1 MWENQISIAKIDFTI
16 PTIRHIC
23 HYIQYN
29 TITIVFQNIWIQWQI
44 WPVLGTYCKTDF
56 WSIESNQ
63 ILVWQR
69 DFTANL
75 FRWEILIF
83 VLYIFNSL
91 GSKKGTI
98 FYYNPRK
105 VHSKALILLWNDHQF
120 SIFWFLTKVSS
131 KCQVVWKSKSQVR

>member
-1 MWENQISIAKIDFTI
+1 MIYW
-16 PTIRHIC
+16 
-23 HYIQYN
+23 
-29 TITIVFQNIWIQWQI
+29 
-44 WPVLGTYCKTDF
+44 
-56 WSIESNQ
+56 IESNTG
-63 ILVWQR
+63 LTKG
-69 DFTANL
+69 FYGK
-75 FRWEILIF
+75 LIPMGNSYICI
-83 VLYIFNSL
+83 VYLDIFNSL